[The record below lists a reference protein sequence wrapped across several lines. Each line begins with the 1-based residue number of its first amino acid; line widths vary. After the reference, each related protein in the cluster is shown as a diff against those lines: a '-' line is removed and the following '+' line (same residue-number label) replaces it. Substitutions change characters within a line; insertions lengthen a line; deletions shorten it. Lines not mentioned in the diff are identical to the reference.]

1 MCSILSKSLK
11 EYRDGPNNMGR
22 MGSIRRGVGF
32 NDINGYDEIT
42 LVSISFCNQS
52 MYMYTLAILNNFV
65 HFEYE
70 MDFGTRLLMYEH
82 EIFILNI

>member
-1 MCSILSKSLK
+1 
-11 EYRDGPNNMGR
+11 
-22 MGSIRRGVGF
+22 
-32 NDINGYDEIT
+32 
-42 LVSISFCNQS
+42 
-52 MYMYTLAILNNFV
+52 MYMYTLAILSNFV

>member
-1 MCSILSKSLK
+1 MDLTIWEEWDLS
-11 EYRDGPNNMGR
+11 D
-22 MGSIRRGVGF
+22 VGL
-32 NDINGYDEIT
+32 N
-42 LVSISFCNQS
+42 LMISMDMMKLLLFPFFVFCNQS
-52 MYMYTLAILNNFV
+52 MYMYTLAILSNFV